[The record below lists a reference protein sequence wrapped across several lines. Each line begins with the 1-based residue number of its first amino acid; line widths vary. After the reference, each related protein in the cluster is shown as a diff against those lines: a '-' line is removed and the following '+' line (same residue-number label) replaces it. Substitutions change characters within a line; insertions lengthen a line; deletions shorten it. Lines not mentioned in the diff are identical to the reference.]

1 MTSYETIIVERGTNG
16 VATITMNRPAVR
28 NAFNA
33 QLIDE
38 LEQAFLSMN
47 TFESTRVVV
56 LRGAGDCFCAGAD
69 LNWMKASADLSL
81 AENEEGARLMACMFR
96 AISDCTLPVIGVIH
110 GHALGGG
117 AGLVGAV
124 DIALVADEAK
134 LGFTEVRLGIIPA
147 VISPFV
153 LRKVSE
159 THARRYFLSG
169 EVFGGQEAER
179 IGLAQKSMPRA
190 EIEAECDKLI
200 ESLLQCG
207 PKATGESKRLI
218 TEVKDLEL
226 ADAIKK
232 TAPWIA
238 KLRASKEGQEGMD
251 AFLNKRRA
259 SWVETKK

>member
-1 MTSYETIIVERGTNG
+1 MTSYATLTVEQSISG
-16 VATITMNRPAVR
+16 VATITMNRPEVR

-33 QLIDE
+33 ELIED
-38 LEQAFLSMN
+38 LAQAFASMG
-47 TFESTRVVV
+47 TDKSTRVVV

-69 LNWMKASADLSL
+69 LNWMKASADLTL
-81 AENEEGARLMACMFR
+81 AENEESARLMAVMFR
-96 AISDCTLPVIGVIH
+96 MISDCSLPVIGVIH

-124 DIALVADEAK
+124 DIALVAEEAK

-159 THARRYFLSG
+159 THARRYFLTG
-169 EVFGGQEAER
+169 EVFGGKEAER
-179 IGLAQKSMPRA
+179 IGLAQKSMPRS
-190 EIEAECDKLI
+190 ELEAECEKLI
-200 ESLLQCG
+200 TSLLQCG
-207 PKATGESKRLI
+207 PIATMESKKLI
-218 TEVKDLEL
+218 AEVKNLEL
-226 ADAIKK
+226 TDAITK

-238 KLRASKEGQEGMD
+238 RLRQSEEGQEGMS

-259 SWVETKK
+259 SWVETKN